1 LTSRG
6 AAVDYTCYSVGK
18 AQMQTAT
25 SSRDRTVY
33 AESPS
38 LTKENRSLDNAQV
51 IDATELA
58 RRWSLPESWIRD
70 QTRSRATDPIPH
82 IRFGR
87 YVRFLWGDPS
97 LGRWLERR
105 KSSCKQ

>member
-1 LTSRG
+1 MTNLT
-6 AAVDYTCYSVGK
+6 
-18 AQMQTAT
+18 QTA
-25 SSRDRTVY
+25 VKI
-33 AESPS
+33 SPVV
-38 LTKENRSLDNAQV
+38 RADNALI

-87 YVRFLWGDPS
+87 YVRFLCDDPS
-97 LGRWLERR
+97 LEKWLERH
-105 KSSCKQ
+105 KSGGKQ